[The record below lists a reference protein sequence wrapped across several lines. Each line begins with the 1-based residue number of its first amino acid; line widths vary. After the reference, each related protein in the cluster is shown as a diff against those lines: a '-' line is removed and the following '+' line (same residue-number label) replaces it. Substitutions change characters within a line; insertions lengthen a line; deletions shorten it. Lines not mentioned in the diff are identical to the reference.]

1 MDQIKVISKDWIY
14 KNILNFTYE
23 EAELQKEAL
32 LDDAMLTHKITNI
45 EQFGNEKGQD
55 QPPQQPGD
63 MGSDE
68 QGNQMQ
74 VDTDEP
80 APDEDGSE
88 EETQQGPINVEDQI
102 AKLKQSLGGA
112 TGEAVRPT
120 GRPKDYSTR
129 GKDKSPF
136 GRDVL
141 GNKEYRKLSSRTE
154 GFIDYM
160 KKSLK
165 KGGAQIISE
174 GKSML
179 DEGNI
184 IES

>member
-1 MDQIKVISKDWIY
+1 
-14 KNILNFTYE
+14 
-23 EAELQKEAL
+23 
-32 LDDAMLTHKITNI
+32 
-45 EQFGNEKGQD
+45 
-55 QPPQQPGD
+55 
-63 MGSDE
+63 
-68 QGNQMQ
+68 MQ